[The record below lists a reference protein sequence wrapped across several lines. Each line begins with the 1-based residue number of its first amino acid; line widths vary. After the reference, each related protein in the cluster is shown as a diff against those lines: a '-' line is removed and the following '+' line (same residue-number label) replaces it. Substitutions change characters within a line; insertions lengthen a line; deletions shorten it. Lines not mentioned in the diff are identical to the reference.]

1 MFTFRAPKWIS
12 QSQAPARRGWAAV
25 ALAVGSS
32 VLVSCG
38 SAASPQ
44 PSPSAQSATNSTQ
57 AAAAFFRGKTIT
69 LIAPDAPGGG
79 YDTWDRLVAPYLAKA
94 LGAQVRVVNVPQAGT
109 IVGTNE
115 MAASKPDGLTLGDVA
130 VGGDIGNLIEH
141 QPGQQFDLTKLTWLA
156 GPTLEPVAIFAT
168 PASHFQHFSDLLAL
182 KAGGPSVPVID
193 TRSGAGDLTNRVIF
207 NLFGIPHRLLTGYG
221 SSKELEAGFLRG
233 DGSIASVTY
242 SSWRSLVEA
251 RKAIPLLVTTLQTQW
266 PAAPEAT
273 TIGQLLQSHNLTA
286 QQKTAL
292 TTLANITSLAF
303 DFAGP
308 PNIPPDRVAVLR
320 QAFQTALTNPALLS
334 QARKE
339 GLTVDYISGSKLAQ
353 LIRQTIDN
361 SQSLTPYLK

>member
-1 MFTFRAPKWIS
+1 MVMFRAPKWTAPYL
-12 QSQAPARRGWAAV
+12 APARRWWAAA
-25 ALAVGSS
+25 ALAASAS
-32 VLVSCG
+32 VLASCG
-38 SAASPQ
+38 SAAP
-44 PSPSAQSATNSTQ
+44 AQSSTSNQSTNTSTQ

-115 MAASKPDGLTLGDVA
+115 MAAAKPDGLTLGDVA

-156 GPTLEPVAIFAT
+156 APTLEPVAIFAT

-182 KAGGPSVPVID
+182 KAGGASVPIID

-242 SSWRSLVEA
+242 SSWRSLVESQ
-251 RKAIPLLVTTLQTQW
+251 KAIPLLVTTLQNQW
-266 PAAPEAT
+266 PAAPQAT
-273 TIGQLLQSHNLTA
+273 TIGQLLQSSNLTA

-308 PNIPPDRVAVLR
+308 PNIPPDRVEVLR
-320 QAFQTALTNPALLS
+320 QAFQKALTNPDLLN

-339 GLTVDYISGSKLAQ
+339 GLTVEYMPGSKLAQ
-353 LIRQTIDN
+353 LITQTIDN
-361 SQSLTPYLK
+361 SKSLTPYLK

>member
-1 MFTFRAPKWIS
+1 MS
-12 QSQAPARRGWAAV
+12 HGLAPARRWWAAA

-38 SAASPQ
+38 SAAPAQSS
-44 PSPSAQSATNSTQ
+44 SPSHSAPTSTQ
-57 AAAAFFRGKTIT
+57 VAAAFFRGKTIT
-69 LIAPDAPGGG
+69 LIAPDAPGGS

-115 MAASKPDGLTLGDVA
+115 MAAAKPDGLTLGDVA

-156 GPTLEPVAIFAT
+156 APTLEPVAIFAT

-182 KAGGPSVPVID
+182 KPGGPPVPIID
-193 TRSGAGDLTNRVIF
+193 THSGAGDLTNRVIF
-207 NLFGIPHRLLTGYG
+207 NLLGIPHRLLTGYG

-242 SSWRSLVEA
+242 SSWRSLAESQ
-251 RKAIPLLVTTLQTQW
+251 KAIPLLVTTLQTKW
-266 PAAPEAT
+266 PAAPQAV
-273 TIGQLLQSHNLTA
+273 TIGQLLQSNTLTA

-308 PNIPPDRVAVLR
+308 PNIPPDRVTVLR
-320 QAFQTALTNPALLS
+320 QAFQKALTNPALLS
-334 QARKE
+334 RARKE
-339 GLTVDYISGSKLAQ
+339 GLTVDYMSGSQLAQ
-353 LIRQTIDN
+353 LIRQTIDH
-361 SQSLTPYLK
+361 SGSLQPYLK

>member
-1 MFTFRAPKWIS
+1 MLALRVPNRIFRGLIRG
-12 QSQAPARRGWAAV
+12 RRWWVAA
-25 ALAVGSS
+25 ALAAGAS

-38 SAASPQ
+38 TAASRQ
-44 PSPSAQSATNSTQ
+44 SSAPSQSATSPKQ
-57 AAAAFFRGKTIT
+57 AAATFFRGKTVT

-94 LGAQVRVVNVPQAGT
+94 LGAQVRAVNVPQAGT

-115 MAASKPDGLTLGDVA
+115 MAAAKPDGLTLGDVA

-141 QPGQQFDLTKLTWLA
+141 QPDQQFDLTKLTWLA
-156 GPTLEPVAIFAT
+156 APTLEPVAIFAT

-182 KAGGPSVPVID
+182 KKGGPPVPIID

-207 NLFGIPHRLLTGYG
+207 NLLGIPHRLLTGYG

-233 DGSIASVTY
+233 DSSIASVTY
-242 SSWRSLVEA
+242 SSWRSLVKA
-251 RKAIPLLVTTLQTQW
+251 KKAIPLLVTTLQPQW
-266 PAAPEAT
+266 SAAPEAT
-273 TIGQLLQSHNLTA
+273 TIGQLLQSSTLTA

-320 QAFQTALTNPALLS
+320 QAFQKALTSPALLS

-339 GLTVDYISGSKLAQ
+339 VLTVEYMPGSKLAE
-353 LIRQTIDN
+353 LIRQTIDHIG
-361 SQSLTPYLK
+361 SLTPYLK